1 MKIIPKKYLGQ
12 NFLQSQKVV
21 NQMIEA
27 LTPERTD
34 YVIEVGPGLG
44 ALTTHLIK
52 KVGKIVAVEIDKG
65 IIEPLKE
72 NLRKTDPLL
81 NNIEIVNEDILN
93 FRLPEDKYK
102 VIGSLPY
109 YITSPIINHFI
120 KEQFL
125 NPKGNAPSVAVFLV
139 QKEVAEKICAEKG
152 NMNVLALNIQT
163 FAKPQIIAKVPK
175 TVFWPE
181 PEVDSAIIKLE
192 IFDKPAV
199 SCDLKPYF
207 GLISRAFA
215 GKRKKLSNTLREY
228 KPQLE
233 KLGLQDKRPQ
243 ELSIQEWEA
252 LLLNPLS

>member
-1 MKIIPKKYLGQ
+1 MRIIPKKYLGQ
-12 NFLQSQKVV
+12 NFLQSQKIID
-21 NQMIEA
+21 QMIEA
-27 LTPERTD
+27 LIPTSTD

-52 KVGKIVAVEIDKG
+52 KVGKTIAVEIDKG

-72 NLRKTDPLL
+72 NLRKTNPLL
-81 NNIEIVNEDILN
+81 DNIEIVNKDILN
-93 FRLPEDKYK
+93 FRLPENKYK

-120 KEQFL
+120 KEQFI
-125 NPKGNAPSVAVFLV
+125 NPSGNAPSVAVFLV
-139 QKEVAEKICAEKG
+139 QKEVAEKICAGKG

-163 FAKPQIIAKVPK
+163 FAKPEIIAKVPRN
-175 TVFWPE
+175 VFWPE

-199 SCDLKPYF
+199 SCDLKLYF
-207 GLISRAFA
+207 SLISRAFA

-233 KLGLQDKRPQ
+233 KLGLANKRPQ
-243 ELSIQEWEA
+243 ELEPSDWEKLIQA
-252 LLLNPLS
+252 

>member
-1 MKIIPKKYLGQ
+1 MYLRIKVIPKKYLGQ

-21 NQMIEA
+21 DQMIDA
-27 LTPERTD
+27 LMPGRTD

-52 KVGKIVAVEIDKG
+52 KVGKITAVEIDKE
-65 IIEPLKE
+65 IIKPLKE
-72 NLRKTDPLL
+72 NLRKTNQNLE
-81 NNIEIVNEDILN
+81 NIEIVNEDILN
-93 FRLPEDKYK
+93 FRLPENKYK
-102 VIGSLPY
+102 AIGSLPY

-120 KEQFL
+120 R
-125 NPKGNAPSVAVFLV
+125 GNAPTVAVFLV
-139 QKEVAEKICAEKG
+139 QKEVAEKICAKPG
-152 NMNVLALNIQT
+152 DMNVLALNIQT

-199 SCDLKPYF
+199 SCDLKLYF
-207 GLISRAFA
+207 SLISRAFA

-233 KLGLQDKRPQ
+233 KLGFQDKRPQ